1 MDIKK
6 IPKIYACLVCDYNTI
21 RKQEYNNHILTPR
34 HKINILERVV
44 TQNEMKECDNEKSM
58 KKYTCE
64 PCKYNTVSKKDF
76 EKHELSNK
84 HIKNLTHSTNVSCS
98 LQDNLIQNICKPCI
112 MCSECDKSFANNSG
126 LWKHK
131 KKCAPKQKEE
141 SIQKEESTQKEEPK
155 EDIDAPLTNSFMREM
170 FMEMVK
176 SNKELHNI
184 VIEQLAKSQ
193 SVTNNNTTTNSNNTN
208 NQFNLHFFLNETCKD
223 ALNITEFINSLQVQV
238 QDFVATGQLG
248 FVEGISRIILNG
260 LKSVD
265 VEKRPVH
272 CTDAKRETVY
282 IKDKNLWEKENP
294 DKRKLKWAINRVAQM
309 NFNQLPKWQQEH
321 PEYMN
326 CDNKRND
333 EFVHLSLTALG
344 GQGKVE
350 EDKFMD
356 KIMRNVMKKVT
367 I

>member
-1 MDIKK
+1 MDTKK
-6 IPKIYACLVCDYNTI
+6 IPKTYTCLVCDYNTL
-21 RKQEYNNHILTPR
+21 RKQDYDNHILTQR
-34 HKINILERVV
+34 HNIK
-44 TQNEMKECDNEKSM
+44 MKEGDNENSVKI
-58 KKYTCE
+58 YTCE
-64 PCKYNTVSKKDF
+64 QCKYNTVRKKDF

-84 HIKNLTHSTNVSCS
+84 HIKNIENPI
-98 LQDNLIQNICKPCI
+98 QDFCKPCNI
-112 MCSECDKSFANNSG
+112 CSECDKSFANKSG

-131 KKCAPKQKEE
+131 KKCIP
-141 SIQKEESTQKEEPK
+141 IQKEEPIQKQEPIQKE
-155 EDIDAPLTNSFMREM
+155 DNDAPLSTSFMREM
-170 FMEMVK
+170 FMEMIK
-176 SNKELHNI
+176 SNKEMQNMFL
-184 VIEQLAKSQ
+184 EQIAKSQ
-193 SVTNNNTTTNSNNTN
+193 NVTNNNTTNSNNTN
-208 NQFNLHFFLNETCKD
+208 NQFNLQFFLNETCKD

-265 VEKRPVH
+265 AEKRPVH

-282 IKDKNLWEKENP
+282 IKDNNLWEKENP

-309 NFNQLPKWQQEH
+309 NFNQLPKWQEEH

-356 KIMRNVMKKVT
+356 KIMRNVMKNVT